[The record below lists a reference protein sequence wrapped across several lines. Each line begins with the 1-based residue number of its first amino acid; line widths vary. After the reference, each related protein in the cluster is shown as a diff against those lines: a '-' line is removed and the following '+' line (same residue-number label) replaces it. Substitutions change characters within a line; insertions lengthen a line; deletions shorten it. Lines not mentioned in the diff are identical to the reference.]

1 MTSLTDGPPP
11 ELRAVW
17 RVWWRRSTVRL
28 TTVAGL
34 LGAAC
39 VAWAA
44 TPPGSAGRAARS
56 SPCSP
61 PAAWPGASAS
71 WPRPPWQRPGRAPI
85 PGLLARLGLGGL
97 DQLRRLPWAEGVT
110 LGALALEAF
119 HPARPWHT
127 AVLGVA
133 LLAYLLATHLAE
145 STGAPG
151 EASRGTAQPGA
162 GAGRRAGVAGAGGG
176 IGAAALGRGRRG
188 RWLAPGR
195 RRGRRGAG
203 RRPGP
208 ARLTDR
214 TREGRLA
221 FQPPAFSGPALRAP
235 AFSGRRRT
243 PACRGG
249 SRPRRASP
257 DPGPPR

>member
-11 ELRAVW
+11 QVRALW
-17 RVWWRRSTVRL
+17 RVWWRGSTVRL

-44 TPPGSAGRAARS
+44 SPPGSAGRAGPVLTVLAA
-56 SPCSP
+56 CCVAGGIGQLATAALVP
-61 PAAWPGASAS
+61 PGPGSY
-71 WPRPPWQRPGRAPI
+71 PGP
-85 PGLLARLGLGGL
+85 LARLGLGGL

-127 AVLGVA
+127 ALLGVA

-151 EASRGTAQPGA
+151 EASAVLRSQAPVLAA
-162 GAGRRAGVAGAGGG
+162 GLGLLVLAAGSALLPSAGAGVAGGWLRAAAAVAAVL
-176 IGAAALGRGRRG
+176 AAAL
-188 RWLAPGR
+188 
-195 RRGRRGAG
+195 
-203 RRPGP
+203 
-208 ARLTDR
+208 
-214 TREGRLA
+214 
-221 FQPPAFSGPALRAP
+221 ALP
-235 AFSGRRRT
+235 V
-243 PACRGG
+243 
-249 SRPRRASP
+249 
-257 DPGPPR
+257 